1 MLKKEEGA
9 KVGMNLTPSP
19 LKIKTFMGMK
29 PIHSSPIFLR
39 SRKKKLQAMDILGG
53 ISN

>member
-1 MLKKEEGA
+1 MLKREERA
-9 KVGMNLTPSP
+9 KVEINLTPSP

-39 SRKKKLQAMDILGG
+39 SRKKKSQAMYGFPRRH
-53 ISN
+53 